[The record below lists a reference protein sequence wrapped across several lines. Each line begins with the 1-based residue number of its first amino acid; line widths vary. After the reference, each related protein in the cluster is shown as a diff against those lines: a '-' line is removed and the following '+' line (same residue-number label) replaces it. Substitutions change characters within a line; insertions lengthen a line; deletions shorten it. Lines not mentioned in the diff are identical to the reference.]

1 MSAQFWTKILT
12 ELKTQGSKGT
22 KHMDKWRRES
32 RSLAFN
38 QETLYRNDIMDGV
51 YTWLSRV
58 NTRMPEQELKAFKD
72 DLTKFV
78 DEYLDIMYKRG
89 LKNGHIKA
97 TRTPDSVVFIFPP
110 QAAPK
115 DGGTGTGNK
124 KLWEAYNQ
132 FRRKELGVLGNKILR
147 AERDSKTYNFS
158 YVLGTDGKRRA
169 QAYSSTNSLDQAA
182 GVSDALHGDLKQGVK
197 TTVASYKGR
206 SKVAEEAKKRRKVRN
221 DLAESMYSRGL
232 FPTTWTQFQV
242 EAEFDRKLLD
252 FIDTEYG
259 FEVLQDNP
267 IDGSKLEDEYV
278 LVQTTRGTQ
287 KENKRMQETGA
298 DKDKVFDQMIE
309 EGVKAV
315 RKDMLERFS
324 KKRFGDTIEASTP
337 LRERG
342 KRAVTK
348 QVVGHLKK
356 GTKGSKNVKV
366 TSTEKK
372 PVRGKKYNT
381 PKVTAKGKKG
391 KTRKSKARKPNS
403 KVLLAARSGNRTATK
418 GQSPIA
424 LLTLIN
430 KVLPRELMKN
440 MTGVYPRSLE
450 NRTGRFRQSAQVTQV
465 IPFPQSVEI
474 QYTYMKDPY
483 EVFEPGSGNPL
494 ASTGRDPRRIIGGT
508 IREIAQEMMGTKYG
522 LVRTKRV

>member
-1 MSAQFWTKILT
+1 MSAQFWTKILK
-12 ELKTQGSKGT
+12 EIKTQGKDSKNT
-22 KHMDKWRRES
+22 NKWRRAS

-38 QETLYRNDIMDGV
+38 QETLYRNDIMDGD
-51 YTWLSRV
+51 YTWLSKV
-58 NTRMPEQELKAFKD
+58 DTRMAKQELDAFNKD
-72 DLTKFV
+72 LVVLV
-78 DEYLDIMYKRG
+78 DEYLDIMYQRG
-89 LKNGHIKA
+89 IQNSKIKA
-97 TRTPDSVVFIFPP
+97 TRTRNSVVFIFPP

-124 KLWEAYNQ
+124 QLWEAYNK

-147 AERDSKTYNFS
+147 AERASKEYNFS
-158 YVLGTDGKRRA
+158 YVLGTDGIRRA
-169 QAYSSTNSLDQAA
+169 QAYSSTNSLDQSA

-197 TTVASYKGR
+197 TTVASYKAR
-206 SKVAEEAKKRRKVRN
+206 SKVAEKTAERKKVRN
-221 DLAESMYSRGL
+221 ELAETMYRSPY
-232 FPTTWTQFQV
+232 FPTTYTSFV
-242 EAEFDRKLLD
+242 AEAEFDKSLLD

-267 IDGSKLEDEYV
+267 IDGSKLKDTYV

-287 KENKRMQETGA
+287 KENKRMQEAGA
-298 DKDKVFDQMIE
+298 DKDRVFDQMIQ

-315 RKDMLERFS
+315 RKDMLARFS
-324 KKRFGDTIEASTP
+324 KARFGDTIEASVP
-337 LRERG
+337 LRERS

-366 TSTEKK
+366 TSKEKK
-372 PVRGKKYNT
+372 PVKGKKYST
-381 PKVTAKGKKG
+381 PKVTVKGKKG
-391 KTRKSKARKPNS
+391 KTRKSTPRKPNS
-403 KVLLAARSGNRTATK
+403 KVLLAARTANRTTTK

-474 QYTYMKDPY
+474 QYTYMRDPY
-483 EVFEPGSGNPL
+483 EVFEPGSGSTL

-508 IREIAQEMMGTKYG
+508 IREIAQEIMGTKYG
-522 LVRTKRV
+522 LVRTKRM

>member
-1 MSAQFWTKILT
+1 MY
-12 ELKTQGSKGT
+12 
-22 KHMDKWRRES
+22 
-32 RSLAFN
+32 RSP
-38 QETLYRNDIMDGV
+38 Y
-51 YTWLSRV
+51 
-58 NTRMPEQELKAFKD
+58 
-72 DLTKFV
+72 
-78 DEYLDIMYKRG
+78 
-89 LKNGHIKA
+89 
-97 TRTPDSVVFIFPP
+97 
-110 QAAPK
+110 
-115 DGGTGTGNK
+115 
-124 KLWEAYNQ
+124 
-132 FRRKELGVLGNKILR
+132 
-147 AERDSKTYNFS
+147 
-158 YVLGTDGKRRA
+158 
-169 QAYSSTNSLDQAA
+169 
-182 GVSDALHGDLKQGVK
+182 
-197 TTVASYKGR
+197 
-206 SKVAEEAKKRRKVRN
+206 
-221 DLAESMYSRGL
+221 
-232 FPTTWTQFQV
+232 FPTTYTNFQV
-242 EAEFDRKLLD
+242 EAEFDRSLLD

-267 IDGSKLEDEYV
+267 IDGSKLKDTYV
-278 LVQTTRGTQ
+278 LIQTTRGTQ
-287 KENKRMQETGA
+287 KENKRMQQAGA
-298 DKDKVFDQMIE
+298 DKDKVFDEMIE
-309 EGVKAV
+309 AGVKAV
-315 RKDMLERFS
+315 RKDMLARFS
-324 KKRFGDTIEASTP
+324 KARFGDTIEASIP
-337 LRERG
+337 LKERG

-366 TSTEKK
+366 TSKEKK
-372 PVRGKKYNT
+372 PVKGKKYST
-381 PKVTAKGKKG
+381 PKVAVKGKKG

-403 KVLLAARSGNRTATK
+403 KVLLAARSGNRTSTK

>member
-1 MSAQFWTKILT
+1 MSAKFWTKILT
-12 ELKTQGSKGT
+12 ELKTESK
-22 KHMDKWRRES
+22 KQKNMDKWRRAS

-51 YTWLSRV
+51 YTWLAKV
-58 NTRMPEQELKAFKD
+58 DTRMAPQELEAFNQ
-72 DLTKFV
+72 DLVVLV
-78 DEYLDIMYKRG
+78 DEYLDRMYQRG
-89 LKNGHIKA
+89 VNNGNIKA

-124 KLWEAYNQ
+124 KLWEAYNR

-147 AERDSKTYNFS
+147 AERASDEYNFS
-158 YVLGTDGKRRA
+158 YIVGSDGVRRA
-169 QAYSSTNSLDQAA
+169 QAYSSTNSLDQSA

-197 TTVASYKGR
+197 STVASYKAR
-206 SKVAEEAKKRRKVRN
+206 SKVAEKTAERKKLRN
-221 DLAESMYSRGL
+221 DFAETMYRSPY

-259 FEVLQDNP
+259 FEILQDNP
-267 IDGSKLEDEYV
+267 IDGSKLKDKYV
-278 LVQTTRGTQ
+278 LIQTTRGTQ

-298 DKDKVFDQMIE
+298 DKDRVFDDLIN
-309 EGVKAV
+309 EGVEAV
-315 RKDMLERFS
+315 RKDMLQRFS
-324 KKRFGDTIEASTP
+324 RKEFGETIEASVP

-356 GTKGSKNVKV
+356 ETKRNKNIKV
-366 TSTEKK
+366 TSKEKK
-372 PVRGKKYNT
+372 PVKGQKYKT
-381 PKVTAKGKKG
+381 SKVSVKGKKG
-391 KTRKSKARKPNS
+391 RTRKSQPRKPNS
-403 KVLLAARSGNRTATK
+403 KVLLAPRSANRTTTK

-430 KVLPRELMKN
+430 KILPRELMKN

-474 QYTYMKDPY
+474 QYTYQKDPY
-483 EVFEPGSGNPL
+483 QVFEPGSGSTL

-508 IREIAQEMMGTKYG
+508 IREIAQEIMGTKYG

>member
-1 MSAQFWTKILT
+1 MSARFWTKILT
-12 ELKTQGSKGT
+12 EIKTQGKDSKNT
-22 KHMDKWRRES
+22 NKWRRAS
-32 RSLAFN
+32 RKLAFN

-51 YTWLSRV
+51 YNWLQRV
-58 NTRMPEQELKAFKD
+58 DTRMPKQELTAFNKD
-72 DLTKFV
+72 LEALV
-78 DEYLDIMYKRG
+78 DEYLDIMYQRG
-89 LKNGHIKA
+89 LKNGKIKA
-97 TRTPDSVVFIFPP
+97 TRTSDSVVFIFPP

-124 KLWEAYNQ
+124 QLWEAYNQ

-147 AERDSKTYNFS
+147 TERNSKNYNFS
-158 YVLGTDGKRRA
+158 YIVGTDGVRRA
-169 QAYSSTNSLDQAA
+169 QAYSSSNALDKQA
-182 GVSDALHGDLKQGVK
+182 GISDALHGDLKQGVK
-197 TTVASYKGR
+197 STVASYKGR
-206 SKVAEEAKKRRKVRN
+206 SKVAEESNRRRKIRN
-221 DLAESMYSRGL
+221 DLAETMYRSPY
-232 FPTTWTQFQV
+232 FPTTYMNFQV
-242 EAEFDRKLLD
+242 EAEFDRSLLD

-267 IDGSKLEDEYV
+267 IDGSKLKDTYV
-278 LVQTTRGTQ
+278 LIQTTRGTQ
-287 KENKRMQETGA
+287 KENKRMQQTGA

-315 RKDMLERFS
+315 RKDMLARFS
-324 KKRFGDTIEASTP
+324 KARFGDTIEASTP
-337 LRERG
+337 LKERG
-342 KRAVTK
+342 KRAVTE

-366 TSTEKK
+366 TSKEKK
-372 PVRGKKYNT
+372 PVKGKKYST
-381 PKVTAKGKKG
+381 PKVGVKGKKG
-391 KTRKSKARKPNS
+391 KSKKSTARKPNS
-403 KVLLAARSGNRTATK
+403 KVLLAARSGNRTSTK